1 MKENEHEIKTY
12 LPPPRTAASQRLRLG
27 ACVGVIAVSAAASC
41 RAVHVVMVKLWSDAL
56 IPSVLLHHHYWH
68 GAQCAERPSVEIFGR
83 GNGIPESSP
92 RTLGFG
98 QTNRRNHTY
107 IRHLI
112 QL

>member
-12 LPPPRTAASQRLRLG
+12 LPPPRTATSQRLRLG

-56 IPSVLLHHHYWH
+56 IPPVLLHH

-98 QTNRRNHTY
+98 QTNRRNRNHTS
-107 IRHLI
+107 RSHI